1 MAACEF
7 FLFLIRFRSVFMLV
21 AGGLVCWLGMTGTA
35 LAGVAGVDPEFE
47 SLIARC
53 APTVSPETMA
63 AVVSAES
70 RGHQYAIAD
79 AGPVGMPWAQRK
91 HLVRSYY
98 MGSADAATAKALALI
113 AAGHTVS
120 LGFAQVND
128 RNLARMGLSVRA
140 MFEPCAN
147 LAAGGKILTEFYTR
161 AANKFGPGSQAL
173 RAALSAYNSGDWVRG
188 EKDGYVGLVYKQVG
202 RPLVVKTA
210 AVGPASSSLAV
221 PGMRRK
227 AMGAGWAKVAAV
239 GNGDGGRM
247 FTMTASDFL
256 VNE

>member
-1 MAACEF
+1 MSEYRFFRRPIQGAAM
-7 FLFLIRFRSVFMLV
+7 LLRSVFV
-21 AGGLVCWLGMTGTA
+21 FAGLLVCL
-35 LAGVAGVDPEFE
+35 LAPAGVAFAAVAGVDPEFAA
-47 SLIARC
+47 LIARC
-53 APTVSPETMA
+53 APTVNPETMA

-70 RGHQYAIAD
+70 RGHQFAIAD

-98 MGSADAATAKALALI
+98 MGSADAATAKAMALI

-140 MFEPCAN
+140 MFEPCTN

-161 AANKFGPGSQAL
+161 AVKKFGPGSQAL

-188 EKDGYVGLVYKQVG
+188 EKDGYVGLIYKQVG
-202 RPLVVKTA
+202 RPLAIKTA
-210 AVGPASSSLAV
+210 AVV
-221 PGMRRK
+221 PPVQAQRTSPGFSAQK
-227 AMGAGWAKVAAV
+227 A
-239 GNGDGGRM
+239 DGGRG
-247 FTMTASDFL
+247 FTMSSSEFTT
-256 VNE
+256 VQ

>member
-1 MAACEF
+1 MVEF
-7 FLFLIRFRSVFMLV
+7 KLFGFSIRLRSAVVLI
-21 AGGLVCWLGMTGTA
+21 AGGFTCWLGITGSA
-35 LAGVAGVDPEFE
+35 LASITGVDPEFAA
-47 SLIARC
+47 LIARC
-53 APTVSPETMA
+53 APTVNPETMA

-70 RGHQYAIAD
+70 RGHQFAIAD

-98 MGSADAATAKALALI
+98 MGSADAATAKAMALI

-140 MFEPCAN
+140 MFEPCTN

-161 AANKFGPGSQAL
+161 AVKKFGPGSQAL

-188 EKDGYVGLVYKQVG
+188 EKDGYVGLIYKQIG
-202 RPLVVKTA
+202 RPLAMKTA
-210 AVGPASSSLAV
+210 AVV
-221 PGMRRK
+221 PPVQAQRVNSGLSPQK
-227 AMGAGWAKVAAV
+227 A
-239 GNGDGGRM
+239 DGGRV
-247 FTMTASDFL
+247 FTISSAEFTTAQ
-256 VNE
+256 